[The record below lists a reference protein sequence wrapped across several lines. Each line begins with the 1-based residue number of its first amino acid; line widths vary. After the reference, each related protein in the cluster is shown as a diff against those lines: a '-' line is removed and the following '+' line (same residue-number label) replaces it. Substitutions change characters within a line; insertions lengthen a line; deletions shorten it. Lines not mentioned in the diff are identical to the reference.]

1 VSEGFYRVRVEEAG
15 RADDAQSRRI
25 LVLHVY
31 RDGIEA
37 ETIEFELS
45 PVGARGLLDEV
56 RWLEWKDGR

>member
-15 RADDAQSRRI
+15 RADDTQARRA

-31 RDGIEA
+31 RDGVEA

-45 PVGARGLLDEV
+45 PVGARSLLDEM
-56 RWLEWKDGR
+56 RWLEWKGGG